1 MAAVGYEAEG
11 RVPSILIVDDEP
23 GLLASL
29 VLAFE
34 TQRYRSAGAA
44 SAAEALD
51 LLRRTPFDVMLTD
64 LVMPGMDGLSLM
76 ERVRAD
82 FPDTVILLMTGGAT
96 VESAVRALKGGA
108 SDYVVKPFRL
118 AEIFHAVERCLE
130 QRELRRE
137 NLQLN
142 EINRR
147 LQEVDRLKSNLLS
160 AVSHEFRT
168 PLTIMNGWL
177 DLLLR
182 GQFGSILP
190 EQCES
195 LSAVQKS
202 AVRLG
207 RLIANLLA
215 FVEYERGAA
224 DGAGG
229 AVAIDALLRN
239 AATDLTPDCAER
251 KVTLGLDVAPNL
263 PMVEGDG
270 EHLRLAFLNLMENA
284 VKFNEPGGTVSVTA
298 REDGGRLEIQ
308 VSNSHGT
315 IPSEHVESLLQ
326 PFTQGDMGPRRR
338 AGGLGLGL
346 AVAQAILGAHGGE
359 LRLDVG
365 AGQGTTVR
373 VRLPLAPA
381 THGTAEKK

>member
-1 MAAVGYEAEG
+1 M
-11 RVPSILIVDDEP
+11 PSILIVDDEP

-29 VLAFE
+29 VMAFE
-34 TQRYRSAGAA
+34 TQGYRSTGAA

-51 LLRRTPFDVMLTD
+51 VLRQTPCDVVLTD

-76 ERVRAD
+76 DCVRAD

-108 SDYVVKPFRL
+108 SDYIVKPFRL
-118 AEIFHAVERCLE
+118 TEIFHAVERCLE

-182 GQFGSILP
+182 GQFGSISP
-190 EQCES
+190 QQRES

-224 DGAGG
+224 EGANG
-229 AVAIDALLRN
+229 AVAVDTLLRK
-239 AATDLTPDCAER
+239 AAEELRSDCAER
-251 KVTLGLDVAPNL
+251 KVTLGLDVALDL

-270 EHLRLAFLNLMENA
+270 DHLRLVFLNLMENA
-284 VKFNEPGGTVSVTA
+284 VKFNEPGGTVFVTA
-298 REDGGRLEIQ
+298 RENGGRVEIQ

-315 IPSEHVESLLQ
+315 MPPEQIENLLQ

-346 AVAQAILGAHGGE
+346 AVARAVLDAHGGE
-359 LRLDVG
+359 LRLD
-365 AGQGTTVR
+365 AGQGQGATVR
-373 VRLPLAPA
+373 VRLPPVPA
-381 THGTAEKK
+381 TYGTADRTNEK

>member
-1 MAAVGYEAEG
+1 M
-11 RVPSILIVDDEP
+11 PSILIVDDEP

-29 VLAFE
+29 VMAFE
-34 TQRYRSAGAA
+34 TQGYRSAGAA

-51 LLRRTPFDVMLTD
+51 VLRQTPCDVVLTD

-76 ERVRAD
+76 DCVRAD

-108 SDYVVKPFRL
+108 SDYIVKPFRL

-182 GQFGSILP
+182 GQFGSISP
-190 EQCES
+190 QQRES

-224 DGAGG
+224 EGASG
-229 AVAIDALLRN
+229 AVAVDTLLRK
-239 AATDLTPDCAER
+239 AAEELRPDCAER
-251 KVTLGLDVAPNL
+251 KVTLGLDVALDL

-270 EHLRLAFLNLMENA
+270 DHLRLVFLNLMENA
-284 VKFNEPGGTVSVTA
+284 VKFNEPGGTVFVTA
-298 REDGGRLEIQ
+298 RENGGRVEIQ

-315 IPSEHVESLLQ
+315 MPPEQIENLLQ

-346 AVAQAILGAHGGE
+346 AVARAVLDAHGGE
-359 LRLDVG
+359 LRLD
-365 AGQGTTVR
+365 AGQGQGATVR
-373 VRLPLAPA
+373 VWLPPVPA
-381 THGTAEKK
+381 THGTADRTNEK

>member
-1 MAAVGYEAEG
+1 M
-11 RVPSILIVDDEP
+11 PSILIVDDEP

-29 VLAFE
+29 VMAFE
-34 TQRYRSAGAA
+34 TQGYRSAGAA

-51 LLRRTPFDVMLTD
+51 VLRGTPFDVILTD

-76 ERVRAD
+76 DRVHAD
-82 FPDTVILLMTGGAT
+82 FPDMIIILMTGGAT

-118 AEIFHAVERCLE
+118 AEIFHAVERCRE
-130 QRELRRE
+130 QHALRRE
-137 NLQLN
+137 NLQLG
-142 EINRR
+142 ELNRR
-147 LQEVDRLKSNLLS
+147 LQELDRLKSNLLS

-177 DLLLR
+177 DLLLK
-182 GQFGSILP
+182 GQFGSISS
-190 EQCES
+190 EQRES
-195 LSAVQKS
+195 LSAVQNS

-215 FVEYERGAA
+215 FVDYERGEGV
-224 DGAGG
+224 GAGG
-229 AVAIDALLRN
+229 AVSVDTLLRK
-239 AATDLTPDCAER
+239 AAADLAPDCAER
-251 KVTLGLDVAPNL
+251 KVALGLDVAPDL
-263 PMVEGDG
+263 PMVQGDG
-270 EHLRLAFLNLMENA
+270 EHLRLVFLNLMENA
-284 VKFNEPGGTVSVTA
+284 VKFNEPGGTVAVTA
-298 REDGGRLEIQ
+298 REDAARLEVQ

-315 IPSEHVESLLQ
+315 IPPDHIENLLQ

-359 LRLDVG
+359 LHVDVG
-365 AGQGTTVR
+365 GGQGTTVR
-373 VRLPLAPA
+373 VRLPLAPVVQS
-381 THGTAEKK
+381 TAHNQDPECKTENRQ